1 MESKNYPKYYFSPP
15 TQTML
20 LIVALTAMPGKSMNS
35 TALAGMI
42 TMFNTWQARSRCW
55 SLGRHDRI
63 DGDEFLPQLFVDLFN
78 ITSSSSSSSSYPW
91 LARQRDVLLCL
102 TLQWSHFQY
111 RLGIGFWNWPGIF
124 RLSLASQ
131 SLDWTSVHSSMLSS
145 TFQPLITLAK
155 MLASHDFWPDIFTF
169 LTSCFR
175 SPFYMHIS

>member
-1 MESKNYPKYYFSPP
+1 MESKNYPRYYFSPP

-63 DGDEFLPQLFVDLFN
+63 DGDEFLPQLFVNLFN

-111 RLGIGFWNWPGIF
+111 RLGIGFWNWPGIL
-124 RLSLASQ
+124 RLSLAS
-131 SLDWTSVHSSMLSS
+131 HS
-145 TFQPLITLAK
+145 FCPLINDQFNFLAPNHFGEND
-155 MLASHDFWPDIFTF
+155 SHDFWPDDSVSFG
-169 LTSCFR
+169 
-175 SPFYMHIS
+175 